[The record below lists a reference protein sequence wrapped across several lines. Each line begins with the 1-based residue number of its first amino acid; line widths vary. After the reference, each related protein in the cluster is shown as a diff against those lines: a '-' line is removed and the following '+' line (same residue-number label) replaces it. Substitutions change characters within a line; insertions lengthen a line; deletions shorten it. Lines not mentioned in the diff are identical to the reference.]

1 MGTQIEQAPHPLESA
16 RLANTPRTSRR
27 LARMAIV
34 FLVLL
39 PVALIFIP
47 WQQTVHA
54 DGRAIAFN
62 PVERPQFVVSPIEGR
77 VKKWHVNEG
86 DRLKAGDLMVE
97 MIDND
102 ALLIERLQDEEQA
115 IQSQVTFAAQRVQE
129 VSTRTTNIDL
139 ARQLQV
145 AQQEDFVFA
154 EERVIEALDLEIL
167 AADAR
172 LVRGDITFKRV
183 ESMFKNIGK
192 DGNSAPLATGQE
204 LDNARQ
210 EQVIADKSKAALEKR
225 LDSNIR
231 RLAGAKKRV
240 NELEKVAQ
248 AQLNSERA
256 NLNLALESEQT
267 YRRALLGMQSRIARQ
282 RQQTIFSP
290 TDGTVFRILQN
301 GEAGGQLVR
310 PGERLGII
318 VPDIRDSKRTSA
330 AVAGEV
336 GSAFGL
342 FAVAPLTGPALPA
355 NLMTTFGK
363 PGVIQS
369 LTRDDHP
376 GIVCELLLD
385 GNDFP
390 LVQDGDPVILQFEGW
405 PAVQFVAFPET
416 AAGTFGGRVYL
427 RDPTADDRGQFRI
440 LVEPDPAGRPWPEQ
454 DLLRQGVR
462 AQGWVMLKRVML
474 GQELWRQLNG
484 FPPARV
490 IKAKDGAAPLGPVQK
505 R

>member
-1 MGTQIEQAPHPLESA
+1 MGIHIEQAPHPLESA
-16 RLANTPRTSRR
+16 RLAITPRITRV
-27 LARMAIV
+27 LARAAIV

-39 PVALIFIP
+39 PIALIFIP

-54 DGRAIAFN
+54 NGRAIAFN

-115 IQSQVTFAAQRVQE
+115 IQSQVTFSVQRVQE

-145 AQQEDFVFA
+145 GQQEDFVFA
-154 EERVIEALDLEIL
+154 EERVIEALGLEVL

-172 LVRGDITFKRV
+172 LVRADITFKRV
-183 ESMFKNIGK
+183 EKQFKNIGK
-192 DGNSAPLATGQE
+192 DGQAAPLVSEQE
-204 LDNARQ
+204 FDNARQ
-210 EQVIADKSKAALEKR
+210 EQVIADKSKAALTKR

-231 RLAGAKKRV
+231 RLEGAKKRV
-240 NELEKVAQ
+240 GEIEKVAQ

-256 NLNLALESEQT
+256 NLNQALESEQN
-267 YRRALLGMQSRIARQ
+267 YRRTLLGMQSRIARQ

-318 VPDIRDSKRTSA
+318 VPDIRDRKRTSV
-330 AVAGEV
+330 AVAAEV

-342 FAVAPLTGPALPA
+342 FAVAPFTGPALPA
-355 NLMTTFGK
+355 NLMTTIGK
-363 PGVIQS
+363 PGAIAS
-369 LTRDDHP
+369 LTRDEHP

-440 LVEPDPAGRPWPEQ
+440 LVEPDPTGRPWPEQ

-484 FPPARV
+484 FPPARA
-490 IKAKDGAAPLGPVQK
+490 IKTKDGAAPLGPVQK